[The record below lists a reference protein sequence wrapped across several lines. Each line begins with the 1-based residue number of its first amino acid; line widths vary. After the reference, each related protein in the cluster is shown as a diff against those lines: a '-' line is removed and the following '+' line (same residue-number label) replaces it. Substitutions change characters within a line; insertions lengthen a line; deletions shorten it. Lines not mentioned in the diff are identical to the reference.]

1 MRFSRHITRNYDNN
15 RTHRIRYDEDD
26 FICRIY
32 RFDKTKETQY
42 SAFNESVTIFHSDYA
57 NWRGMRVV
65 KKPKLKGLTSANQ
78 KKNLTEDLNPTFSVE
93 VEYEANE
100 TSDNYRLECLYA
112 NSYVNPVESDEKNK
126 GLTVKADIYV
136 DGVKQDVGNGS
147 TWNST
152 DVNFNRH
159 HQYVSLRKGKHK
171 IRYEFTNNAIF
182 IALSVKKF
190 EVYES
195 RRDKYDE
202 NDNLTL
208 IKATIEHTDE
218 LDINT
223 MSAEFMY
230 YHDFDEKLLP
240 TDKNANRSG
249 LIFDYRDEINLWVK
263 DTTGTFQQVF
273 GGYISTVEVDDDL
286 TKMTM
291 QCADRLID
299 MDRRYNISEIQLKQ
313 EDRTDND
320 PSYKYGI
327 DFLKNYNYYSSALK
341 FLLRNTELPV
351 RTNVKT
357 GDPLV
362 MRKNWKLVTYK
373 KGATEKLATS
383 NATATPYKNSMTL
396 RNGDDTL
403 KAQSITI
410 YNNKSRSVCLN
421 DYPNMYFHYGLGTHE
436 WTEEYDVVTSTAK
449 EVMKPTTKTQKKWLD
464 RANSLTKATEP
475 NKIIYDIW
483 KGVANRTTWV
493 NKKDFYQSAETT
505 WNKKKGNCCCTTELM
520 LKLLEAKGITNLK
533 YCHIK
538 KGDRGHVFA
547 KVNGFYVD
555 PTTSSKSRGWH
566 NHIVYPK
573 GATLRKVTDYP
584 TKPFGN

>member
-1 MRFSRHITRNYDNN
+1 
-15 RTHRIRYDEDD
+15 
-26 FICRIY
+26 
-32 RFDKTKETQY
+32 
-42 SAFNESVTIFHSDYA
+42 
-57 NWRGMRVV
+57 
-65 KKPKLKGLTSANQ
+65 
-78 KKNLTEDLNPTFSVE
+78 
-93 VEYEANE
+93 
-100 TSDNYRLECLYA
+100 
-112 NSYVNPVESDEKNK
+112 
-126 GLTVKADIYV
+126 
-136 DGVKQDVGNGS
+136 
-147 TWNST
+147 
-152 DVNFNRH
+152 
-159 HQYVSLRKGKHK
+159 
-171 IRYEFTNNAIF
+171 
-182 IALSVKKF
+182 
-190 EVYES
+190 
-195 RRDKYDE
+195 
-202 NDNLTL
+202 L
-208 IKATIEHTDE
+208 IKATVEHTDE

-240 TDKNANRSG
+240 TDANANRSG

-313 EDRTDND
+313 EDRAND
-320 PSYKYGI
+320 DTSYKYGI

-341 FLLRNTELPV
+341 FLLRNTELPM

-436 WTEEYDVVTSTAK
+436 WTEEYDVVTSTVK

-493 NKKDFYQSAETT
+493 DKKDFYQSAETT

-538 KGDRGHVFA
+538 KGDSGHVFA